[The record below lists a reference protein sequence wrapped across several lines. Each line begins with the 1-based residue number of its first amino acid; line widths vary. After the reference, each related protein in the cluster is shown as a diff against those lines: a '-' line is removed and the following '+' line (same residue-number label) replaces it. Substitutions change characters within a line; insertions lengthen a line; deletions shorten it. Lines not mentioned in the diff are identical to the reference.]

1 MAMNMMTIIWLT
13 FGAMILMTF
22 GLFILV
28 IAGKDIIFAFKRFF
42 NKKGCFVFIINSTR
56 FAGLSFLEPKENS
69 FRINNNIYA
78 TNPKKCLNIE
88 TRYITSKEKEKIRT
102 SLEKKEADINSIIER
117 LEARKQKLLKGFNLA
132 ALEESQK
139 IELMNRIAPV
149 EAEITRLRIK
159 ISDIDKSENYY
170 FKAKPCFFF
179 IEGDP
184 VPKDFFE
191 LYSEFDSK
199 IIDNLAARAAS
210 SAANIAGQKS
220 MDLLKW
226 AIIGGAIAA
235 ALAAFFA
242 FRNQTILNELA
253 SKAGVVAL
261 TI

>member
-1 MAMNMMTIIWLT
+1 MDVMAILWLT
-13 FGAMILMTF
+13 FGLIILMTI
-22 GLFILV
+22 GIFILFV
-28 IAGKDIIFAFKRFF
+28 AGKDMLFAFKRFF
-42 NKKGCFVFIINSTR
+42 NKKGSFVFIVNAVR
-56 FAGLSFLEPKENS
+56 FVGLYFLTPKENS

-88 TRYITSKEKEKIRT
+88 TKYITTAEQEKIT
-102 SLEKKEADINSIIER
+102 KSLEKKEAVINGIIGK
-117 LEARKQKLLKGFNLA
+117 LEKKKQGIIGMFNLD
-132 ALEESQK
+132 ALEEAQK
-139 IELMNRIAPV
+139 LDLMNKVAPFD
-149 EAEITRLRIK
+149 AEIARLK
-159 ISDIDKSENYY
+159 TKLKDIDKSENYY
-170 FKAKPCFFF
+170 FKSKPAFFF

-220 MDLLKW
+220 FDMLKW
-226 AIIGGAIAA
+226 AIIGALVAA

-253 SKAGVVAL
+253 SKAGVAI